1 MIKTHHSGLCFQSSL
16 FSVNT
21 KVLHFV
27 RGVEAIAVCPLLS
40 ALLAASVGLQKGL
53 WTVVGPPRGRL
64 SSWDLFLSEKLE
76 G

>member
-27 RGVEAIAVCPLLS
+27 RGGGSYRSLLTPLRTHSCISRTSERAVDSRRAPERTPVILGF
-40 ALLAASVGLQKGL
+40 VFK
-53 WTVVGPPRGRL
+53 
-64 SSWDLFLSEKLE
+64 
-76 G
+76 